1 MQIQNYTKD
10 ELLDALEI
18 ADQAAQTPNASP
30 EDIAKASQAVNEITG
45 MLEEFDKSQGY
56 QPEQFVS
63 PESYRKVLE
72 SAGKTVDDL
81 PVFLEELKQKEEA
94 GTLSNRERGIYSAL
108 SGRGG
113 LGTGLDLVGTGIS
126 LSAREVSKFIP
137 DSVEKKVV
145 DGVTDSV
152 KKLSEIPNV
161 DKVINAIGEKAG
173 DFYQWW
179 MQFKSEN
186 PNDAMGVE
194 SILNVAQV
202 FAPPFKRKPIP
213 DKTIFR
219 TESDRQFDRAKH
231 LETKQRRDYLED
243 LITPISTKANDEAR
257 AKRMTQNA
265 KGRNVYNPT
274 DEEEEMV
281 NILKRIPVSADNSL
295 VGNRVILD
303 TEINKVHNSLVKQL
317 GKSKV
322 KLNKKELNTELEGI
336 VDDLQETN
344 PVLVGDASAVAKKI
358 FNKAQQLLAK
368 SDGSPAQLMQVR
380 RDLDKWAKQQG
391 KGSFD
396 GNENAYTVAQRAVRD
411 FLNEKVAD
419 AVPETAVLDKLRKQ
433 HLLLRASD
441 RILPKAAQE
450 ADTKIGRLV
459 DNFYIATGTTPPK
472 TMLGKV
478 ATVGLATSIVG
489 GAGMLGALP
498 YLASGAGIGTIGYAI
513 YRGSVSPTLRRSLSA
528 ALRETDK
535 LLSSKLSKEMRK
547 AIQADRVVLVE
558 AMKLPTA
565 PEGADEDE

>member
-1 MQIQNYTKD
+1 MQTEEYTRD
-10 ELLDALEI
+10 ELLYALDL
-18 ADQAAQTPNASP
+18 ADSKQ
-30 EDIAKASQAVNEITG
+30 DGLAVDRLTE
-45 MLEEFDKSQGY
+45 MLDEFDKSQGY
-56 QPEQFVS
+56 QPEEFVS
-63 PESYRKVLE
+63 KESYRKVLAD
-72 SAGKTVDDL
+72 AGKTVDDL

-94 GTLSNRERGIYSAL
+94 GTLSNRERGIYGAL

-145 DGVTDSV
+145 DGVTDTV
-152 KKLSEIPNV
+152 KKLGEIPTVQNALE
-161 DKVINAIGEKAG
+161 AIGEG
-173 DFYQWW
+173 YQSYLQW
-179 MQFKSEN
+179 KSEN

-194 SILNVAQV
+194 SIVNVAEI

-213 DKTIFR
+213 DKTMFR
-219 TESDRQFDRAKH
+219 TQADKQLDRARE
-231 LETKQRRDYLED
+231 LETGQRKDYLQS
-243 LITPISTKANDEAR
+243 LITPVSTKANDEAR

-274 DEEEEMV
+274 DEEKEMV
-281 NILKRIPVSADNSL
+281 NVLKRVPVSADNSL

-396 GNENAYTVAQRAVRD
+396 DNENAYTVAQRAVRD

-419 AVPETAVLDKLRKQ
+419 SVPETAVLDKLRKQ
-433 HLLLRASD
+433 HLLLRAND

-472 TMLGKV
+472 TLLGKV
-478 ATVGLATSIVG
+478 ATVGLGASILG
-489 GAGMLGALP
+489 GAGFAGLLP
-498 YLASGAGIGTIGYAI
+498 SLTIGTTAGTVGYMI
-513 YRGSVSPTLRRSLSA
+513 YRGSISPSNRKVLSA
-528 ALRETDK
+528 LLRETDK
-535 LLSSKLSKEMRK
+535 VLSSKLSKEMRK

>member
-10 ELLDALEI
+10 ELLDALEM
-18 ADQAAQTPNASP
+18 ADQAAQMPNASP
-30 EDIAKASQAVNEITG
+30 EDITKASQAVTELTG

-56 QPEQFVS
+56 QPEEFVS
-63 PESYRKVLE
+63 EESYRKVLAD
-72 SAGKTVDDL
+72 AGKTVDDL
-81 PVFLEELKQKEEA
+81 PVFLEELRQKEEA
-94 GTLSNRERGIYSAL
+94 GTLSNRERGIYSSL

-152 KKLSEIPNV
+152 KKLGEIPTVQNAL
-161 DKVINAIGEKAG
+161 KAIGEG
-173 DFYQWW
+173 YQSYLQW
-179 MQFKSEN
+179 KSEN

-194 SILNVAQV
+194 SIVNVAEI

-213 DKTIFR
+213 DKTMFR
-219 TESDRQFDRAKH
+219 TMADKQLDKARE
-231 LETKQRRDYLED
+231 LETGQRKDYLYT

-257 AKRMTQNA
+257 VKRMTQND

-303 TEINKVHNSLVKQL
+303 TEVNKVHNSLVKQL

-322 KLNKKELNTELEGI
+322 KLNKKELNTELESI

-368 SDGSPAQLMQVR
+368 SDGSPASLMQVR
-380 RDLDKWAKQQG
+380 KDLDKWAKQQG

-411 FLNEKVAD
+411 FLNKKVAD

-441 RILPKAAQE
+441 RLVPKAAQE

-498 YLASGAGIGTIGYAI
+498 YLATGAGAGLIGYAI
-513 YRGSVSPTLRRSLSA
+513 YRGSVSPTLRKALSA
-528 ALRETDK
+528 ALRETDN
-535 LLSSKLSKEMRK
+535 LLSSKLSKEMRA

-565 PEGADEDE
+565 PEGADDDE

>member
-10 ELLDALEI
+10 ELLDALEL
-18 ADQAAQTPNASP
+18 ADEQK
-30 EDIAKASQAVNEITG
+30 DIQAVNEITG

-63 PESYRKVLE
+63 PESYREVLE
-72 SAGKTVDDL
+72 RAGKTVDDL
-81 PVFLEELKQKEEA
+81 PEFLEELKQKEEA
-94 GTLSNRERGIYSAL
+94 GTLSRRERGIYSAL
-108 SGRGG
+108 SGRGA

-126 LSAREVSKFIP
+126 LTAREISKFVP

-145 DGVTDSV
+145 DSVTDTV
-152 KKLSEIPNV
+152 KKLGEIPT
-161 DKVINAIGEKAG
+161 INKAMEAIQDG
-173 DFYQWW
+173 YQSYLQW
-179 MQFKSEN
+179 KSEN

-194 SILNVAQV
+194 SIVNVAEV

-219 TESDRQFDRAKH
+219 TESDRQFDRAKY

-265 KGRNVYNPT
+265 RGRNVYNPS
-274 DEEEEMV
+274 EEEIEMV
-281 NILKRIPVSADNSL
+281 NVLKRTSVSADNSL

-303 TEINKVHNSLVKQL
+303 AEINKTHNSLVKEL
-317 GKSKV
+317 NKSDV
-322 KLNKKELNTELEGI
+322 KLNKKELNGELERI

-358 FNKAQQLLAK
+358 FNKAQQLMAK
-368 SDGSPAQLMQVR
+368 TDGSPAQLMQVR

-433 HLLLRASD
+433 HLLLRTND
-441 RILPKAAQE
+441 RLLPKAAQE

-459 DNFYIATGTTPPK
+459 DNFYIATGTTPPR
-472 TMLGKV
+472 TMLGKI

-498 YLASGAGIGTIGYAI
+498 YLATGAGAGTIGYAI
-513 YRGSVSPTLRRSLSA
+513 YRGSVSPSLRKALSA
-528 ALRETDK
+528 ALKETDK
-535 LLSSKLSKEMRK
+535 LLSNKLSKEMRK

>member
-10 ELLDALEI
+10 ELLDALEM
-18 ADQAAQTPNASP
+18 ADQAAQMPNASS
-30 EDIAKASQAVNEITG
+30 EDITKASQAVNELTG

-56 QPEQFVS
+56 QPEEFVS
-63 PESYRKVLE
+63 PESYREVLE
-72 SAGKTVDDL
+72 RAGKTVDDL

-94 GTLSNRERGIYSAL
+94 GTLSNRERGIYGAL

-126 LSAREVSKFIP
+126 LSAREISKFIP

-145 DGVTDSV
+145 DGVTNSV
-152 KKLSEIPNV
+152 KKLGEIPTVQNALE
-161 DKVINAIGEKAG
+161 AIGEG
-173 DFYQWW
+173 YQSYLQW
-179 MQFKSEN
+179 KSEN

-194 SILNVAQV
+194 SIVNVAEI

-213 DKTIFR
+213 DKTMFR
-219 TESDRQFDRAKH
+219 TMADKQLDKARE
-231 LETKQRRDYLED
+231 LETGQRRDYLQS

-257 AKRMTQNA
+257 AKRMTQND

-274 DEEEEMV
+274 DEEQEMV
-281 NILKRIPVSADNSL
+281 NVLNRVPVSADNSL

-411 FLNEKVAD
+411 FLNQKVAD

-433 HLLLRASD
+433 HLLLRAND

-472 TMLGKV
+472 TMLGKI
-478 ATVGLATSIVG
+478 ATVGLATSILG

-498 YLASGAGIGTIGYAI
+498 YLATGAGAGTVGYAI
-513 YRGSVSPTLRRSLSA
+513 YRGSVSPSLRRGLSA

>member
-10 ELLDALEI
+10 ELLDALEM
-18 ADQAAQTPNASP
+18 ADQAAQMPNASP
-30 EDIAKASQAVNEITG
+30 EDITKASQAVDEITG

-56 QPEQFVS
+56 QPEKFVS
-63 PESYRKVLE
+63 KESYRKVLAD
-72 SAGKTVDDL
+72 AGKTVDDL
-81 PVFLEELKQKEEA
+81 PVFLEELRQKEEA
-94 GTLSNRERGIYSAL
+94 GTLSNRERGIYSSL

-152 KKLSEIPNV
+152 KKLGEIPTVQNAL
-161 DKVINAIGEKAG
+161 KAIGEG
-173 DFYQWW
+173 YQSYLQW
-179 MQFKSEN
+179 KSEN

-194 SILNVAQV
+194 SIVNVAEI

-213 DKTIFR
+213 DKTMFR
-219 TESDRQFDRAKH
+219 TMADKQLDKARE
-231 LETKQRRDYLED
+231 LETGQRKDYLYT

-257 AKRMTQNA
+257 VKRMTQND

-303 TEINKVHNSLVKQL
+303 TEVNKVHNSLVKQL

-322 KLNKKELNTELEGI
+322 KLNKKELNTELESI

-368 SDGSPAQLMQVR
+368 SDGSPASLMQVR
-380 RDLDKWAKQQG
+380 KDLDKWAKQQG

-411 FLNEKVAD
+411 FLNKKVAD

-441 RILPKAAQE
+441 RLVPKAAQE

-498 YLASGAGIGTIGYAI
+498 YLATGAGAGLIGYAI
-513 YRGSVSPTLRRSLSA
+513 YRGSVSPTLRKALSA
-528 ALRETDK
+528 ALRETDN
-535 LLSSKLSKEMRK
+535 LLSSKLSKEMRA

-565 PEGADEDE
+565 PEGADDDE

>member
-10 ELLDALEI
+10 ELLDALEM
-18 ADQAAQTPNASP
+18 ADQAAQMPNASP
-30 EDIAKASQAVNEITG
+30 EDITKASQAVDEITG

-56 QPEQFVS
+56 QPEEFVS
-63 PESYRKVLE
+63 EESYRKVLAD
-72 SAGKTVDDL
+72 AGKTVDDL

-94 GTLSNRERGIYSAL
+94 GTLSNRERGIYGAL
-108 SGRGG
+108 SGRGR

-126 LSAREVSKFIP
+126 LSAREISKFIP

-145 DGVTDSV
+145 DGVTDTV
-152 KKLSEIPNV
+152 KKLGEIPTVQNALE
-161 DKVINAIGEKAG
+161 AIGEG
-173 DFYQWW
+173 YQSYLQW
-179 MQFKSEN
+179 KSEN

-194 SILNVAQV
+194 SIVNVAEI

-213 DKTIFR
+213 DKTMFR
-219 TESDRQFDRAKH
+219 TQADKQLDKARE
-231 LETKQRRDYLED
+231 LETGQRKDYLQS

-257 AKRMTQNA
+257 AKRMTQNE

-274 DEEEEMV
+274 DEEKEMV
-281 NILKRIPVSADNSL
+281 NILKRVPVSADNSL

-358 FNKAQQLLAK
+358 FNKAQQLLVK

-433 HLLLRASD
+433 HLLLRAND

-459 DNFYIATGTTPPK
+459 DNFYIATGTTPPR
-472 TMLGKV
+472 TLLGKV
-478 ATVGLATSIVG
+478 ATVGLGASILG
-489 GAGMLGALP
+489 GAGFAGLLPAL
-498 YLASGAGIGTIGYAI
+498 ATGGTAGTIGYMI
-513 YRGSVSPTLRRSLSA
+513 YRGSISPSNRKVLSA
-528 ALRETDK
+528 LLRETDK
-535 LLSSKLSKEMRK
+535 VLSSKLSKEMRA
-547 AIQADRVVLVE
+547 AIKADRVVLVE

-565 PEGADEDE
+565 PEGADDDE

>member
-1 MQIQNYTKD
+1 MQTEEYTRD
-10 ELLDALEI
+10 ELLYALDL
-18 ADQAAQTPNASP
+18 ADSKQ
-30 EDIAKASQAVNEITG
+30 DGLAVDRLTE
-45 MLEEFDKSQGY
+45 MLDEFDKSQGY
-56 QPEQFVS
+56 QPEEFVS
-63 PESYRKVLE
+63 KESYRKVLAD
-72 SAGKTVDDL
+72 AGKTVDDL

-94 GTLSNRERGIYSAL
+94 GTLSNRERGIYGAL

-145 DGVTDSV
+145 DGVTDTV
-152 KKLSEIPNV
+152 KKLGEIPTVQNALE
-161 DKVINAIGEKAG
+161 AIGEG
-173 DFYQWW
+173 YQSYLQW
-179 MQFKSEN
+179 KSEN

-194 SILNVAQV
+194 SIVNVAEI

-213 DKTIFR
+213 DKTMFR
-219 TESDRQFDRAKH
+219 TQADKQLDRARE
-231 LETKQRRDYLED
+231 LETGQRKDYLQS
-243 LITPISTKANDEAR
+243 LITPVSTKANDEAR

-274 DEEEEMV
+274 DEEKEMV
-281 NILKRIPVSADNSL
+281 NVLKRVPVSADNSL
-295 VGNRVILD
+295 VGNRAILD

-419 AVPETAVLDKLRKQ
+419 SVPETAVLDKLRKQ
-433 HLLLRASD
+433 HLLLRAND

-472 TMLGKV
+472 TLLGKV
-478 ATVGLATSIVG
+478 ATVGLGASILG
-489 GAGMLGALP
+489 GAGFAGLLPAL
-498 YLASGAGIGTIGYAI
+498 AIGTTAGTVGYMI
-513 YRGSVSPTLRRSLSA
+513 YRGSISPSNRKVLSA
-528 ALRETDK
+528 LLRETDK
-535 LLSSKLSKEMRK
+535 VLSSKLSKEMRK

>member
-10 ELLDALEI
+10 ELLDALEM
-18 ADQAAQTPNASP
+18 ADRQQ
-30 EDIAKASQAVNEITG
+30 DIQAVNEITG

-56 QPEQFVS
+56 QPEEFVS
-63 PESYRKVLE
+63 EESYRKVLAD
-72 SAGKTVDDL
+72 AGKTVDDL
-81 PVFLEELKQKEEA
+81 PVFLEELRQKEEA
-94 GTLSNRERGIYSAL
+94 GTLSNRERGIYGAL
-108 SGRGG
+108 SGRGR

-126 LSAREVSKFIP
+126 LAAREVSKFIP

-145 DGVTDSV
+145 DGVTESV
-152 KKLSEIPNV
+152 KKLGEIPTV
-161 DKVINAIGEKAG
+161 QNALEALGEG
-173 DFYQWW
+173 YQSYLQW
-179 MQFKSEN
+179 KSEN

-194 SILNVAQV
+194 SIINVAEV

-213 DKTIFR
+213 DKTMFR
-219 TESDRQFDRAKH
+219 TQADKQLDKARE
-231 LETKQRRDYLED
+231 LETGQRKDYLQS

-274 DEEEEMV
+274 DEEQEMV
-281 NILKRIPVSADNSL
+281 NVLKRVPVSSDNSL

-358 FNKAQQLLAK
+358 FNKAQQLLVK

-433 HLLLRASD
+433 HLLLRAND

-498 YLASGAGIGTIGYAI
+498 YLATGAGAGTIGYAI
-513 YRGSVSPTLRRSLSA
+513 YRGSVSPSLRKALSA
-528 ALRETDK
+528 ALRETDN

>member
-10 ELLDALEI
+10 ELLDALEM
-18 ADQAAQTPNASP
+18 ADQAAQMPNASP
-30 EDIAKASQAVNEITG
+30 EDITKASQAVNELTG

-56 QPEQFVS
+56 QPEEFVS
-63 PESYRKVLE
+63 EESYRKVLAD
-72 SAGKTVDDL
+72 AGKTVDDL
-81 PVFLEELKQKEEA
+81 PVFLEELRQKEEA
-94 GTLSNRERGIYSAL
+94 GTLSNRERGIYGAL
-108 SGRGG
+108 SGRGR

-126 LSAREVSKFIP
+126 LAAREVSKFIP

-145 DGVTDSV
+145 DGVTESV
-152 KKLSEIPNV
+152 KKLGEIPTV
-161 DKVINAIGEKAG
+161 QNALEALGEG
-173 DFYQWW
+173 YQSYLQW
-179 MQFKSEN
+179 KSEN

-194 SILNVAQV
+194 SIINVAEV

-213 DKTIFR
+213 DKTMFR
-219 TESDRQFDRAKH
+219 TQADKQLDKARE
-231 LETKQRRDYLED
+231 LETGQRKDYLQS

-274 DEEEEMV
+274 DEEQEMV
-281 NILKRIPVSADNSL
+281 NVLKRVPVSSDNSL

-358 FNKAQQLLAK
+358 FNKAQQLLVK

-433 HLLLRASD
+433 HLLLRAND

-498 YLASGAGIGTIGYAI
+498 YLATGAGAGTIGYAI
-513 YRGSVSPTLRRSLSA
+513 YRGSVSPSLRKALSA
-528 ALRETDK
+528 ALRETDN

>member
-10 ELLDALEI
+10 ELLDALEM
-18 ADQAAQTPNASP
+18 ADQKQ
-30 EDIAKASQAVNEITG
+30 DIQAVTELTG

-56 QPEQFVS
+56 QPEEFVS
-63 PESYRKVLE
+63 EESYRKVLAD
-72 SAGKTVDDL
+72 AGKTVDDL

-94 GTLSNRERGIYSAL
+94 GTLSNRERGIYGAL
-108 SGRGG
+108 SGRGR

-145 DGVTDSV
+145 DGVTDAV
-152 KKLSEIPNV
+152 KKLGEISTV
-161 DKVINAIGEKAG
+161 QKGLEAIGEG
-173 DFYQWW
+173 YQSYLQW
-179 MQFKSEN
+179 KSEN

-194 SILNVAQV
+194 SIVNVAEI

-213 DKTIFR
+213 DKTMFR
-219 TESDRQFDRAKH
+219 TMADKQLDKARE
-231 LETKQRRDYLED
+231 LETGQRKDYLYT

-257 AKRMTQNA
+257 VKRMTQND

-303 TEINKVHNSLVKQL
+303 TEVNKVHNSLVKQL

-322 KLNKKELNTELEGI
+322 KLNKKELNTELEAI

-368 SDGSPAQLMQVR
+368 SDGSPASLMQVR
-380 RDLDKWAKQQG
+380 KDLDKWAKQQG

-441 RILPKAAQE
+441 RLVPKAAQE

-498 YLASGAGIGTIGYAI
+498 YLATGSGVGLIGYAI
-513 YRGSVSPTLRRSLSA
+513 YRGSVSPTLRKALSA
-528 ALRETDK
+528 ALRETDN
-535 LLSSKLSKEMRK
+535 LLSSKLSKEMRA

>member
-10 ELLDALEI
+10 ELLDALEM
-18 ADQAAQTPNASP
+18 ADQAAQMPNASP
-30 EDIAKASQAVNEITG
+30 EDITKASQAVDEITG

-56 QPEQFVS
+56 QPEEFVS
-63 PESYRKVLE
+63 AESYRKVLAD
-72 SAGKTVDDL
+72 AGKTVDDL
-81 PVFLEELKQKEEA
+81 PLFLEELKQKEEA
-94 GTLSNRERGIYSAL
+94 GTLSNRERGIYGAL
-108 SGRGG
+108 SGRGR

-145 DGVTDSV
+145 DGLTDTV
-152 KKLSEIPNV
+152 KKLGEIPTVQNALE
-161 DKVINAIGEKAG
+161 AIGEG
-173 DFYQWW
+173 YQSYLQW
-179 MQFKSEN
+179 KSEN

-194 SILNVAQV
+194 SLINVAEV

-213 DKTIFR
+213 DKTMFR
-219 TESDRQFDRAKH
+219 TMADKQLDKARE
-231 LETKQRRDYLED
+231 LETGQRKDYLYT

-257 AKRMTQNA
+257 AKRMTQND

-274 DEEEEMV
+274 DEEQEMV

-303 TEINKVHNSLVKQL
+303 AEVNKVHNSLVKQL

-368 SDGSPAQLMQVR
+368 SDGSPASLMQVR
-380 RDLDKWAKQQG
+380 KDLDKWAKQQG

-472 TMLGKV
+472 TLLGKV
-478 ATVGLATSIVG
+478 ATVGLGASILG
-489 GAGMLGALP
+489 GAGFAGLLPALATGAT
-498 YLASGAGIGTIGYAI
+498 AGTIGYMI
-513 YRGSVSPTLRRSLSA
+513 YRGSISPSNRKVLSA
-528 ALRETDK
+528 LLRETDK
-535 LLSSKLSKEMRK
+535 VLSSKLSKEMRK

-565 PEGADEDE
+565 PEGADDDE

>member
-10 ELLDALEI
+10 ELLDALEM
-18 ADQAAQTPNASP
+18 ADQQQ
-30 EDIAKASQAVNEITG
+30 DIQAVNELTG

-56 QPEQFVS
+56 QPEEFVS
-63 PESYRKVLE
+63 EESYRKVLAD
-72 SAGKTVDDL
+72 AGKTVDDL

-94 GTLSNRERGIYSAL
+94 GTLSNRERGVYGAL

-145 DGVTDSV
+145 DGVTESV
-152 KKLSEIPNV
+152 KKLGEIPTV
-161 DKVINAIGEKAG
+161 QKGLEAIGEG
-173 DFYQWW
+173 YQSYLQW
-179 MQFKSEN
+179 KSEN

-194 SILNVAQV
+194 SIINVAEV

-213 DKTIFR
+213 DKTMFR
-219 TESDRQFDRAKH
+219 TMADKQLDKARE
-231 LETKQRRDYLED
+231 LETGQRKDYLYT

-257 AKRMTQNA
+257 VKRMTQND

-358 FNKAQQLLAK
+358 FNKAQQLLVK

-433 HLLLRASD
+433 HLLLRAGD
-441 RILPKAAQE
+441 RLVPKAAQE

-498 YLASGAGIGTIGYAI
+498 YLASGAGAGTIGYAI
-513 YRGSVSPTLRRSLSA
+513 YRGSVSPSLRKALSA
-528 ALRETDK
+528 ALRETDN

>member
-10 ELLDALEI
+10 ELLDALLL
-18 ADQAAQTPNASP
+18 ADQQQ
-30 EDIAKASQAVNEITG
+30 DMQAVNELTG

-63 PESYRKVLE
+63 PESYREVLE
-72 SAGKTVDDL
+72 RAGKTVDDL
-81 PVFLEELKQKEEA
+81 PEFLEELRQKEEA
-94 GTLSNRERGIYSAL
+94 GTLSRRERGIYSAL
-108 SGRGG
+108 SGRGA

-126 LSAREVSKFIP
+126 LTAREISKFVP

-145 DGVTDSV
+145 DSVTDTV
-152 KKLSEIPNV
+152 KKLGEIPT
-161 DKVINAIGEKAG
+161 INKAMEAIQDG
-173 DFYQWW
+173 YQSYLQW
-179 MQFKSEN
+179 KSEN

-194 SILNVAQV
+194 SIVNVAEV

-219 TESDRQFDRAKH
+219 TESDRQFDRAKY

-265 KGRNVYNPT
+265 RGRNVYNPS
-274 DEEEEMV
+274 EEEIEMV
-281 NILKRIPVSADNSL
+281 NVLKRTPVSADNSL

-303 TEINKVHNSLVKQL
+303 AEINKTHNSLVKEL
-317 GKSKV
+317 NKSDV
-322 KLNKKELNTELEGI
+322 KLNKKELNGELERI

-358 FNKAQQLLAK
+358 FNKAQQLMAK
-368 SDGSPAQLMQVR
+368 TDGSPAQLMQVR

-433 HLLLRASD
+433 HLLLRTND
-441 RILPKAAQE
+441 RLLPKAAQE

-459 DNFYIATGTTPPK
+459 DNFYIATGTTPPR

-498 YLASGAGIGTIGYAI
+498 YLATGAGAGTIGYAI
-513 YRGSVSPTLRRSLSA
+513 YRGSVSPSLRKALSA
-528 ALRETDK
+528 ALKETDK

>member
-10 ELLDALEI
+10 ELLDALEM
-18 ADQAAQTPNASP
+18 ADQAAQMPNASS
-30 EDIAKASQAVNEITG
+30 EDIAKASQAVTELTG

-56 QPEQFVS
+56 QPEKFVS
-63 PESYRKVLE
+63 KESYRKVLAD
-72 SAGKTVDDL
+72 AGKTVDDL

-94 GTLSNRERGIYSAL
+94 GTLSNRERDIYGAL
-108 SGRGG
+108 SKRGG

-152 KKLSEIPNV
+152 KKLGEIPTVQNAL
-161 DKVINAIGEKAG
+161 KAIGEG
-173 DFYQWW
+173 YQSYLQW
-179 MQFKSEN
+179 KSEN

-194 SILNVAQV
+194 SIVNVAEI

-213 DKTIFR
+213 DKTMFR
-219 TESDRQFDRAKH
+219 TMADKQLDKARE
-231 LETKQRRDYLED
+231 LETGQRKDYLYT

-257 AKRMTQNA
+257 VKRMTQND

-303 TEINKVHNSLVKQL
+303 TEVNKVHNSLVKQL

-322 KLNKKELNTELEGI
+322 KLNKKELNTELESI

-368 SDGSPAQLMQVR
+368 SDGSPASLMQVR
-380 RDLDKWAKQQG
+380 KDLDKWAKQQG

-411 FLNEKVAD
+411 FLNKKVAD

-441 RILPKAAQE
+441 RLVPKAAQE

-498 YLASGAGIGTIGYAI
+498 YLATGAGAGLIGYAI
-513 YRGSVSPTLRRSLSA
+513 YRGSVSPTLRKALSA
-528 ALRETDK
+528 ALRETDN
-535 LLSSKLSKEMRK
+535 LLSSKLSKEMRA

-565 PEGADEDE
+565 PEGADDDE

>member
-1 MQIQNYTKD
+1 MQTEEYTRD
-10 ELLDALEI
+10 ELLYALDL
-18 ADQAAQTPNASP
+18 ADSKQ
-30 EDIAKASQAVNEITG
+30 DGLAVDRLTE
-45 MLEEFDKSQGY
+45 MLDEFDKSQGY
-56 QPEQFVS
+56 QPEEFVS
-63 PESYRKVLE
+63 EESYRKVLAD
-72 SAGKTVDDL
+72 AGKTVDDL

-94 GTLSNRERGIYSAL
+94 GTLSNRERGIYGAL

-145 DGVTDSV
+145 DGVTDTV
-152 KKLSEIPNV
+152 KKLGEIPTVQNALE
-161 DKVINAIGEKAG
+161 AIGEG
-173 DFYQWW
+173 YQSYLQW
-179 MQFKSEN
+179 KSEN

-194 SILNVAQV
+194 SIVNVAEI

-213 DKTIFR
+213 DKTMFR
-219 TESDRQFDRAKH
+219 TQADKQLDRARE
-231 LETKQRRDYLED
+231 LETGQRKDYLQS
-243 LITPISTKANDEAR
+243 LITPVSTKANDEAR

-274 DEEEEMV
+274 DEEKEMV
-281 NILKRIPVSADNSL
+281 NVLKRVPVSADNSL

-419 AVPETAVLDKLRKQ
+419 SVPETAVLDKLRKQ
-433 HLLLRASD
+433 HLLLRAND

-472 TMLGKV
+472 TLLGKV
-478 ATVGLATSIVG
+478 ATVGLGASILG
-489 GAGMLGALP
+489 GAGFAGLLP
-498 YLASGAGIGTIGYAI
+498 SLTIGTTAGTVGYMI
-513 YRGSVSPTLRRSLSA
+513 YRGSISPSNRKVLSA
-528 ALRETDK
+528 LLRETDK
-535 LLSSKLSKEMRK
+535 VLSSKLSKEMRK

-565 PEGADEDE
+565 PEGADEDG

>member
-1 MQIQNYTKD
+1 MQTEEYTRD
-10 ELLDALEI
+10 ELLYALDL
-18 ADQAAQTPNASP
+18 ADSEQ
-30 EDIAKASQAVNEITG
+30 DGLAVDRLTE
-45 MLEEFDKSQGY
+45 MLDEFDKSQGY
-56 QPEQFVS
+56 QPEEFVS
-63 PESYRKVLE
+63 KESYRKVLAD
-72 SAGKTVDDL
+72 AGKTVDDL

-94 GTLSNRERGIYSAL
+94 GTLSNRERGIYGAL

-145 DGVTDSV
+145 DGVTDTV
-152 KKLSEIPNV
+152 KKLGEIPTVQNALE
-161 DKVINAIGEKAG
+161 AIGEG
-173 DFYQWW
+173 YQSYLQW
-179 MQFKSEN
+179 KSEN

-194 SILNVAQV
+194 SIVNVAEI

-213 DKTIFR
+213 DKTMFR
-219 TESDRQFDRAKH
+219 TQADKQLDRARE
-231 LETKQRRDYLED
+231 LETGQRKDYLQS
-243 LITPISTKANDEAR
+243 LITPVSTKANDEAR

-274 DEEEEMV
+274 DEEKEMV
-281 NILKRIPVSADNSL
+281 NVLKRVPVSADNSL
-295 VGNRVILD
+295 VGNRAILD

-419 AVPETAVLDKLRKQ
+419 SVPETAVLDKLRKQ
-433 HLLLRASD
+433 HLLLRAND

-472 TMLGKV
+472 TLLGKV
-478 ATVGLATSIVG
+478 ATVGLGASILG
-489 GAGMLGALP
+489 GAGFAGLLPAL
-498 YLASGAGIGTIGYAI
+498 AIGTTAGTVGYMI
-513 YRGSVSPTLRRSLSA
+513 YRGSISPSNRKVLSA
-528 ALRETDK
+528 LLRETDK
-535 LLSSKLSKEMRK
+535 VLSSKLSKEMRK

>member
-10 ELLDALEI
+10 ELLDALEM
-18 ADQAAQTPNASP
+18 ADQAAQMPNASP
-30 EDIAKASQAVNEITG
+30 EDITKASQAVTELTG

-56 QPEQFVS
+56 QPEEFVS
-63 PESYRKVLE
+63 EESYRKVLE
-72 SAGKTVDDL
+72 DAGKTVDDL
-81 PVFLEELKQKEEA
+81 PVFLEELRQKEEA
-94 GTLSNRERGIYSAL
+94 GTLSNRERGIYGAL
-108 SGRGG
+108 SGRGR

-126 LSAREVSKFIP
+126 LAAREVSKFIP

-152 KKLSEIPNV
+152 KKLGEIPTV
-161 DKVINAIGEKAG
+161 QKGLEAISEG
-173 DFYQWW
+173 YQSYLQW
-179 MQFKSEN
+179 KSEN

-194 SILNVAQV
+194 SIVNVAEI
-202 FAPPFKRKPIP
+202 FAPPFKRKPVP
-213 DKTIFR
+213 DKTMFR
-219 TESDRQFDRAKH
+219 TQADKQLDKARE
-231 LETKQRRDYLED
+231 LETGQRKDYLYT

-257 AKRMTQNA
+257 VKRMTQND

-303 TEINKVHNSLVKQL
+303 TEVNKVHNSLVKQL

-322 KLNKKELNTELEGI
+322 KLNKKELNTELEAI

-368 SDGSPAQLMQVR
+368 SDGSPASLMQVR
-380 RDLDKWAKQQG
+380 KDLDKWAKQQG

-433 HLLLRASD
+433 HLLLRAND

-498 YLASGAGIGTIGYAI
+498 YLASGAGAGTIGYAI
-513 YRGSVSPTLRRSLSA
+513 YRGSVSPTLRKSLSA

>member
-1 MQIQNYTKD
+1 MQTEEYTRD
-10 ELLDALEI
+10 ELLFALDL
-18 ADQAAQTPNASP
+18 ADSEQNGL
-30 EDIAKASQAVNEITG
+30 AVDRLTV

-56 QPEQFVS
+56 QPEEFVS
-63 PESYRKVLE
+63 EESYRKVLE
-72 SAGKTVDDL
+72 DAGKTVDDL

-94 GTLSNRERGIYSAL
+94 GTLSNRERGIYGAL

-126 LSAREVSKFIP
+126 LAAREVSKFIP

-145 DGVTDSV
+145 DGVTESV
-152 KKLSEIPNV
+152 KKLGEIPTV
-161 DKVINAIGEKAG
+161 QKGLEAIGEG
-173 DFYQWW
+173 YQSYLQW
-179 MQFKSEN
+179 KSEN

-194 SILNVAQV
+194 SIVNVAEI
-202 FAPPFKRKPIP
+202 FAPPFKRKPVP
-213 DKTIFR
+213 DKTMFR
-219 TESDRQFDRAKH
+219 TMADKQLDKARE
-231 LETKQRRDYLED
+231 LETGQRRDYLQS
-243 LITPISTKANDEAR
+243 LITPVSTKANDEAR

-274 DEEEEMV
+274 DEEQEMV
-281 NILKRIPVSADNSL
+281 NVLKRVPVSADNSL

-433 HLLLRASD
+433 HLLLRAND

-498 YLASGAGIGTIGYAI
+498 YLASGAGAGTIGYAI
-513 YRGSVSPTLRRSLSA
+513 YRGSVSPTLRKSLSA

-547 AIQADRVVLVE
+547 AIQADRVILVE

-565 PEGADEDE
+565 PEGADDDE

>member
-10 ELLDALEI
+10 ELPDALEM
-18 ADQAAQTPNASP
+18 ADQQQ
-30 EDIAKASQAVNEITG
+30 DIQAVNELTG

-56 QPEQFVS
+56 QPEEFVS
-63 PESYRKVLE
+63 EESYRKVLAD
-72 SAGKTVDDL
+72 AGKTIDDL
-81 PVFLEELKQKEEA
+81 PVFLEELRQKEEA
-94 GTLSNRERGIYSAL
+94 GTLSNRERGIYSSL

-145 DGVTDSV
+145 DSVTESV
-152 KKLSEIPNV
+152 KKLGEIPTV
-161 DKVINAIGEKAG
+161 QKGLEAIGEG
-173 DFYQWW
+173 YQSYLQW
-179 MQFKSEN
+179 KSEN

-194 SILNVAQV
+194 SIVNVAEI

-213 DKTIFR
+213 DKTMFR
-219 TESDRQFDRAKH
+219 TMADKQLDKARE
-231 LETKQRRDYLED
+231 LETGQRKDYLYT

-257 AKRMTQNA
+257 VKRMTQND

-498 YLASGAGIGTIGYAI
+498 YLATGAGAGTIGYAI
-513 YRGSVSPTLRRSLSA
+513 YRGSVSPTLRKALSA